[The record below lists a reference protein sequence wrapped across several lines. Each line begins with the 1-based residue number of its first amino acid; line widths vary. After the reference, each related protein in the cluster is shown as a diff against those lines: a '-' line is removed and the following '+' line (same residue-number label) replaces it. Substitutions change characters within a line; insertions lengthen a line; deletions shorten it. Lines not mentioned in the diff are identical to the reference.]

1 MLEESL
7 ALDVRTPDLTSG
19 QSNSSP
25 SAGNTRACCDAS
37 FSNSKAH
44 RNTAT
49 KRPFSPPSSIS
60 SLATMFRT
68 ALLRSTRC
76 LAQASTRAH
85 QPAIRRV
92 VASPFV
98 STRISSPAVSISAVR
113 CYASASGLGQEE
125 VTGRILDLLKNF
137 DKVCFEQAE

>member
-1 MLEESL
+1 
-7 ALDVRTPDLTSG
+7 
-19 QSNSSP
+19 
-25 SAGNTRACCDAS
+25 
-37 FSNSKAH
+37 
-44 RNTAT
+44 
-49 KRPFSPPSSIS
+49 
-60 SLATMFRT
+60 
-68 ALLRSTRC
+68 
-76 LAQASTRAH
+76 
-85 QPAIRRV
+85 